1 MVGIFVK
8 FPRTT
13 RSSSNRSQQ
22 FLDSGKASRTKVLVN
37 AGIRINTNRSSSSS
51 SSSPHH
57 GVEPLDRFVPVE
69 HPSEPFDIDQ
79 PIQCPRTEPGIM
91 LDARIWKERLA
102 ARLKQRADLLGEI
115 SLPSSNGS
123 NWQHTTTSSIT
134 RKNVVL
140 HPLAANNNC
149 N

>member
-13 RSSSNRSQQ
+13 RSSSNRSQL

-37 AGIRINTNRSSSSS
+37 AGIRINTNRSSS

-79 PIQCPRTEPGIM
+79 PMQCPQTEPGIM
-91 LDARIWKERLA
+91 HDARIWKERLA

-123 NWQHTTTSSIT
+123 NWQHTMNSSIT

-140 HPLAANNNC
+140 RPLAANKKL
-149 N
+149 